1 MIECSEDVNGSIGSD
16 VLNSDVLGLEDITR
30 GVHVLLNHTVMHVM
44 WLWVVLCPGE
54 SLNLSFTHFEGS
66 CGTTEASFFAALS
79 NFVSPFKGFLYTC
92 LWDGSLKTDFVNDST
107 DKNCWFTSMSSKVHE
122 SSNGN

>member
-1 MIECSEDVNGSIGSD
+1 
-16 VLNSDVLGLEDITR
+16 LGLEKIMLR
-30 GVHVLLNHTVMHVM
+30 VHVLLDHTVMHVV

-54 SLNLSFTHFEGS
+54 SLNLSFSHFEGS

-92 LWDGSLKTDFVNDST
+92 LWDGSLKTDFVNGST
-107 DKNCWFTSMSSKVHE
+107 DKNSWFTSMSSKVHE